1 MNASSIRRW
10 VMALQIAVI
19 VMLLGLGFA
28 LYEYSRASASLK
40 EAKENRVK
48 VYQLTLEITNNTADL
63 SMMARAYAQTGLVK
77 TRQDY
82 LSVVNIRN
90 GSLPRPENYHHPY
103 WTMINPTNPVKP
115 RPDTTDSTPLL
126 ERIK

>member
-40 EAKENRVK
+40 EAKENCSISIIASSEASK
-48 VYQLTLEITNNTADL
+48 
-63 SMMARAYAQTGLVK
+63 K
-77 TRQDY
+77 
-82 LSVVNIRN
+82 
-90 GSLPRPENYHHPY
+90 
-103 WTMINPTNPVKP
+103 
-115 RPDTTDSTPLL
+115 
-126 ERIK
+126 